1 MKRRLLSILL
11 AAVMLLSAVPL
22 GVVET
27 AWAAGNSGSCGESVT
42 WSLSS
47 DGTLTLSGKGPHQQL
62 WGVPK
67 YRALG
72 FLQGLHQVYRH

>member
-27 AWAAGNSGSCGESVT
+27 AWAAGNSGSCGENVT
-42 WSLSS
+42 W
-47 DGTLTLSGKGPHQQL
+47 
-62 WGVPK
+62 
-67 YRALG
+67 
-72 FLQGLHQVYRH
+72 

>member
-27 AWAAGNSGSCGESVT
+27 AWAADGRTMSKGYDAKGVTAKAFAVASSSVT
-42 WSLSS
+42 
-47 DGTLTLSGKGPHQQL
+47 G
-62 WGVPK
+62 
-67 YRALG
+67 
-72 FLQGLHQVYRH
+72 